1 MSSNIVLVKGKPRYK
16 RILDNISSIGIA
28 VSLFLLILWLFRYQL
43 NLANYSIEIIIASL
57 SIFTISR
64 IINLDFE
71 QSGIAI
77 FVSFLYKLAS
87 SAFYASIILFIFGF
101 LGLEKILADL
111 ALPIFISAI
120 ILAIIPYTIEKLER
134 GRFSFKPKLIKK
146 GEFEINEKVRIK
158 LKEDS
163 LGYEIKKGGR
173 WYGIAILSDVLA
185 IINTDIGDFKVNLKS
200 PSLLLSRMLRIKNGK
215 INKEDKNSRELIT
228 KMLNDLY
235 KSKKFEETKVRLPFI
250 SVEEDS
256 LGERVK
262 VGPIEVI
269 EEGDYEEVKIG
280 PFIHVSETRRP
291 RMVIYSSNA
300 ELKIKG
306 NLVQL
311 KENGK
316 KLKYDGSTFIF
327 ATNGDKIKIDRKNII
342 LRSLAFKILARKN
355 ELILSSPEFMM
366 SIRDDLIK
374 FYSKEKRFTIRD
386 QKLASTLISEIT
398 EKINEQIIN
407 VFEGFSLDVTEFLDS
422 INRVFEKYKA

>member
-57 SIFTISR
+57 SIFTVSR

-215 INKEDKNSRELIT
+215 INKENKELKKLIE

-235 KSKKFEETKVRLPFI
+235 KSSKFEETKVKLPFI

-306 NLVQL
+306 NLIQL

-342 LRSLAFKILARKN
+342 LRSLDFKILARKN

-374 FYSKEKRFTIRD
+374 FHSKEKRFTIRD

>member
-43 NLANYSIEIIIASL
+43 NLANYSIEIIIVSL

-235 KSKKFEETKVRLPFI
+235 KSRKFEETKVKLPFI

-327 ATNGDKIKIDRKNII
+327 ATNGDRIKMDRKNII
-342 LRSLAFKILARKN
+342 LRSLDFKILARKN

-374 FYSKEKRFTIRD
+374 FHSKEKRFTIRD

-407 VFEGFSLDVTEFLDS
+407 MFEGFSLDVTEFLDS

>member
-43 NLANYSIEIIIASL
+43 NLANYSKEIIIVSL

-146 GEFEINEKVRIK
+146 GEFEINEKVKIK

-215 INKEDKNSRELIT
+215 IEKEDKESKKLIE

-235 KSKKFEETKVRLPFI
+235 KSRKFEETKVRLPFI

-300 ELKIKG
+300 EVKIKG

-311 KENGK
+311 TENDK

-342 LRSLAFKILARKN
+342 LRSLDFKILARKN

-366 SIRDDLIK
+366 SIKDDLIK
-374 FYSKEKRFTIRD
+374 FHSKEKRFTIRD

-422 INRVFEKYKA
+422 IDRVFEKYKA

>member
-43 NLANYSIEIIIASL
+43 NLANYSIEVIIASL

-101 LGLEKILADL
+101 LGLEKILTDL
-111 ALPIFISAI
+111 ALPTFISAI
-120 ILAIIPYTIEKLER
+120 ILAIIPYTIEKLGR

-146 GEFEINEKVRIK
+146 GEFEINERVKIK

-215 INKEDKNSRELIT
+215 IKKEDKESRELIV

-235 KSKKFEETKVRLPFI
+235 KSRKFEETKVRLPFI

-300 ELKIKG
+300 EVKIKG

-342 LRSLAFKILARKN
+342 LRSLDFKILARKN

-366 SIRDDLIK
+366 SIKDDLIK

-422 INRVFEKYKA
+422 IDRVFEKYKA